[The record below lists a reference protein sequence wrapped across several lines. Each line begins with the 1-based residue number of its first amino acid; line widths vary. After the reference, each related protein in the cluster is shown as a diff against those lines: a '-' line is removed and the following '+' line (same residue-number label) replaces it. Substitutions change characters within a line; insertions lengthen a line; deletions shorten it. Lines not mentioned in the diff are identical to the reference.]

1 MIRAIDNR
9 CLQNTY
15 EKHLALSCGT
25 ENCKTELV
33 KMMTHIFIKNSIFFN
48 TVSFALFSSEKTY

>member
-25 ENCKTELV
+25 ENCRTELV
-33 KMMTHIFIKNSIFFN
+33 KMMTHIFIKNSIFFFLTQFG
-48 TVSFALFSSEKTY
+48 TVLF